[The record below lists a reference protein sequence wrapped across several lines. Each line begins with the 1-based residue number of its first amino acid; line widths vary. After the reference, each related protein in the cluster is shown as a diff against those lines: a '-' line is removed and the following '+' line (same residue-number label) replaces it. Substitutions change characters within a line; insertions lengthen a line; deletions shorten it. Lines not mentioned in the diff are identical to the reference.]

1 MEVAPSSPGLSDSG
15 CDRKEL
21 RHVKQGYQKPQ
32 RVEEWVLPEEF
43 RVEVADLAGVLKDG
57 LTTIGLRRPW

>member
-1 MEVAPSSPGLSDSG
+1 MEVAPSSPGLSDWG

-32 RVEEWVLPEEF
+32 RFEEWVLPEEF
-43 RVEVADLAGVLKDG
+43 RVEVADLAGACRTG
-57 LTTIGLRRPW
+57 